1 MPTSYSILF
10 VVTCSCVFRSL
21 VSAFL
26 SQMMT
31 VLLRDT
37 ATGTC
42 CVDVLSLVIIS
53 CSKDDIFSY
62 VWGILQYKKPTQRV
76 WLHISLLLSIVVPSS
91 RPKLQ
96 RHTDRLSWLL
106 LACFPELNVHFYK
119 PYIEVSSI
127 LWDFPLLLC
136 VLEEIYQ
143 VLQVNIIEIKYHLF
157 FISLCWQWGK
167 VFCRCCFMRLLW
179 KVWQGLH

>member
-1 MPTSYSILF
+1 
-10 VVTCSCVFRSL
+10 
-21 VSAFL
+21 
-26 SQMMT
+26 MMT
-31 VLLRDT
+31 VLLQDT

-53 CSKDDIFSY
+53 CNKDDIFSC
-62 VWGILQYKKPTQRV
+62 VWGILQYKSPPKEYDWIFLYYWALWCPF
-76 WLHISLLLSIVVPSS
+76 LA
-91 RPKLQ
+91 KLQ
-96 RHTDRLSWLL
+96 RHTDRLSWLP

-136 VLEEIYQ
+136 ELEEIYQ
-143 VLQVNIIEIKYHLF
+143 VLQVNIIEIKRHLF

-167 VFCRCCFMRLLW
+167 VFCRWCFMRLLW